1 MLRRVKYLKK
11 QDLIHLATIRGIVLN
26 DLSLKNVLDALFKDI
41 HKKNQTKL
49 IDDLHKYYHKEKQ
62 TKLIEDLNKYYHK
75 QKSKNIKEE
84 LYRNLQK
91 SKNIQIINEL
101 KKLKRLKRSNL
112 AKKENISQNE
122 FDEIKRL
129 SDLPTKIL
137 RKLVQL
143 RNVQPT
149 GLKRSELL
157 YILMRTQKH
166 HKEAE
171 YLSYLQADH
180 NNQINSMITKIK
192 KFITE
197 LGMLLN
203 KSEKDVIRKRL
214 DEIVRKNPNK
224 RQSKRLLE
232 KLTKIYNDLKFKR
245 DHINSAFDSSSYFG
259 LKDLEYTFG
268 DLDDYYKPILGK
280 QSFEGNYQMYSSRG
294 DKDRNMYI
302 TKYLDKIKLYSIALI
317 DEKKKLSSQKI
328 QLVISVNL
336 IHLT

>member
-62 TKLIEDLNKYYHK
+62 TKLIEDLHKYYHK

-91 SKNIQIINEL
+91 RKNIQIINEL

-112 AKKENISQNE
+112 AKNENISQNE
-122 FDEIKRL
+122 LDEIKRL

-143 RNVQPT
+143 RNVEPT

-180 NNQINSMITKIK
+180 NNQINS
-192 KFITE
+192 
-197 LGMLLN
+197 
-203 KSEKDVIRKRL
+203 
-214 DEIVRKNPNK
+214 
-224 RQSKRLLE
+224 
-232 KLTKIYNDLKFKR
+232 
-245 DHINSAFDSSSYFG
+245 
-259 LKDLEYTFG
+259 
-268 DLDDYYKPILGK
+268 DY
-280 QSFEGNYQMYSSRG
+280 QN
-294 DKDRNMYI
+294 
-302 TKYLDKIKLYSIALI
+302 
-317 DEKKKLSSQKI
+317 
-328 QLVISVNL
+328 
-336 IHLT
+336 